1 MLYGWIYPQLM
12 MVLMI
17 MTAYAVISPLLMPLC
32 GLFFYVT
39 YVMYKYQLLYVYI
52 NEYQSGGFM
61 WYAVFRYSLV
71 VMIFGSFAALGY
83 LALQLGDSSKSGPFY
98 FLLPLPFSIMYF
110 GKYCNAKFKKSS
122 MNLSYSFAR
131 ELDHKHHERRAQNK
145 RTPHDTFQ
153 KTLYRYSMYVY
164 EPPSY
169 VISCSAPQ
177 YKHIHM
183 YIYELQGNRL

>member
-1 MLYGWIYPQLM
+1 M

-17 MTAYAVISPLLMPLC
+17 MTAYAVITPLLMPLC
-32 GLFFYVT
+32 GIFFYVT

-61 WYAVFRYSLV
+61 WYAVFGYSLV

-83 LALQLGDSSKSGPFY
+83 LALQLGDANYSGPFY

-110 GKYCNAKFKKSS
+110 GKYCNGKFKKSS

-131 ELDHKHHERRAQNK
+131 ELDHKHQERRAQNK
-145 RTPHDTFQ
+145 PTPHDTFQ
-153 KTLYRYSMYVY
+153 KALFR
-164 EPPSY
+164 
-169 VISCSAPQ
+169 
-177 YKHIHM
+177 
-183 YIYELQGNRL
+183 